1 VDIINYRQAFFKMP
15 ESMRHHFEKQTW
27 LPTSQQGGDY
37 AELLSSREAMA
48 RLHLVLS
55 ERECWILK
63 LIVRRLGCSMF
74 TLEMLEKHAAPVRSG
89 AEVKVALAGIRKYGV
104 ILTFRKS
111 WGELLFALPFEG
123 FTIWQKLLLEEP
135 DHKSGDQV
143 PLLAAIEGISAESR
157 GIAQDLF
164 ALVTYAAFHDLQ
176 LTAKGN
182 LPKNLLQK
190 LKVRLHL
197 PDIPWNLTSLADIK
211 SGSPEF
217 GLELLLD
224 FALRLGLLHKNADYL
239 VVDTDNW
246 RQWLQYTF
254 EQQQSKLYILWKD
267 LHNAAPLW
275 LQHGM
280 ALIEGLPNE
289 RWCTLKEISHWYDRH
304 VALESAWSFEEH
316 EEDLLRQWIL
326 PLHAFRWLETGVDE
340 QGVVWFHWLVDH
352 RLSVQ
357 ALEPERR
364 ADADAFYVQ
373 PDFELLLPPTVSSH
387 AEWEVAMFADPVSS
401 TDMRIYRITRETFY
415 RGLES
420 GKSGQE
426 IVQFLAS
433 HATSKIPSGLEQIL
447 MEWDKQF
454 GKLQFVEVTLLR
466 VSTPEIAEAIHSSVS
481 CHPYILS
488 RIGEVDFIVKK
499 EQSSQ
504 FHKHLQQMGYHPQL
518 PNPPKMSS
526 VVPSAP
532 ETGQRIGWCSI
543 ELSIPGYDLA
553 PSFADMDPMYPHLQ
567 EIPPLW
573 LKEFR
578 EYHGSTRKDMI
589 RKAIEWKSY
598 LKLRKEGVERQIM
611 PQSLREDSNGW
622 MLLGME
628 NAQDILLRSEDWKEM
643 KLILPGINDP

>member
-1 VDIINYRQAFFKMP
+1 MNYRQAFSKMP

-37 AELLSSREAMA
+37 AELLSSKEAMA
-48 RLHLVLS
+48 RLHLLLS
-55 ERECWILK
+55 ERECWILQ

-74 TLEMLEKHAAPVRSG
+74 TLEMLEKHAAPFRSG

-123 FTIWQKLLLEEP
+123 FSIWQRLLLDEP

-143 PLLAAIEGISAESR
+143 PLLAEFEGSSAGSR

-176 LTAKGN
+176 LNAKGN

-197 PDIPWNLTSLADIK
+197 PDIPLNLTNLADIK
-211 SGSPEF
+211 SGSPVF
-217 GLELLLD
+217 GLDLLLD
-224 FALRLGLLHKNADYL
+224 FALRLGLLHKNADCL

-254 EQQQSKLYILWKD
+254 EQQQSKLYSFWKD
-267 LHNAAPLW
+267 LHNTAPLW

-280 ALIEGLPNE
+280 AVIEGLPNE
-289 RWCTLKEISHWYDRH
+289 KWCTLKEISRWYDRQ
-304 VALESAWSFEEH
+304 VAPESSWSFVEREEN
-316 EEDLLRQWIL
+316 LLRQWL
-326 PLHAFRWLETGVDE
+326 VPLHAFRWLETGVDE
-340 QGVVWFHWLVDH
+340 QGAVWFRWLIDH
-352 RLSVQ
+352 HLSAQ

-364 ADADAFYVQ
+364 DGTDAFYVQ
-373 PDFELLLPPTVSSH
+373 PDFELLLPPTVSPH
-387 AEWEVAMFADPVSS
+387 AEWEVALFADPVSS
-401 TDMRIYRITRETFY
+401 IDMRIYRITRETFY

-426 IVQFLAS
+426 IVQFLAA
-433 HATSKIPSGLEQIL
+433 HATSKMPSGLEQTL
-447 MEWDKQF
+447 VEWDKQY

-466 VSTPEIAEAIHSSVS
+466 VSTPEIADAIHSSES

-518 PNPPKMSS
+518 SNPPKMSS
-526 VVPSAP
+526 VVPTAT
-532 ETGQRIGWCSI
+532 ETGQSKGWFSI
-543 ELSIPGYDLA
+543 EPSIPVYDLA
-553 PSFADMDPMYPHLQ
+553 PSFSDMDPMYPHLQ
-567 EIPPLW
+567 DIPPLW

>member
-1 VDIINYRQAFFKMP
+1 MNYRQSFSKMP

-27 LPTSQQGGDY
+27 LPTLQQGGDY
-37 AELLSSREAMA
+37 VDLLTSKEAMG
-48 RLHLVLS
+48 RLHLLLS
-55 ERECWILK
+55 ERECWILQ
-63 LIVRRLGCSMF
+63 LIVKRLGCSMF
-74 TLEMLEKHAAPVRSG
+74 TLEMLEKLAAPFRSG
-89 AEVKVALAGIRKYGV
+89 AEVKIALAGIRKYGV

-111 WGELLFALPFEG
+111 WGELLYALPFEG
-123 FTIWQKLLLEEP
+123 FAIWQMLLLEEP
-135 DHKSGDQV
+135 ESKSRDQV
-143 PLLAAIEGISAESR
+143 PTLGEIDGTSAGSR

-164 ALVTYAAFHDLQ
+164 ALVSYTAFHDLQ

-190 LKVRLHL
+190 LKARLHL
-197 PDIPWNLTSLADIK
+197 PDIPWKLTTLAEIK

-217 GLELLLD
+217 GLDLLLD
-224 FALRLGLLHKNADYL
+224 FALRLGLLLKNADCL
-239 VVDTDNW
+239 IVDTNAW

-254 EQQQSKLYILWKD
+254 EQQQSKLYNLWKD
-267 LHNAAPLW
+267 LHNSAPLW

-280 ALIEGLPNE
+280 AVIEGLPKE
-289 RWCTLKEISHWYDRH
+289 RWCTLKEIIRWLERH
-304 VALESAWSFEEH
+304 VTTETTLSFEERGD
-316 EEDLLRQWIL
+316 DLLRQWLL
-326 PLHAFRWLETGVDE
+326 PLHAFHWVEIGVDE
-340 QGVVWFHWLVDH
+340 QGVVWFHWLFDH
-352 RLSVQ
+352 WLSAQ
-357 ALEPERR
+357 AHEPERH

-373 PDFELLLPPTVSSH
+373 PDFELLLPPTVSPH

-401 TDMRIYRITRETFY
+401 NAMRIYRMTRETFY
-415 RGLES
+415 RGLEL

-433 HATSKIPSGLEQIL
+433 HATSKIPSGLEQTL
-447 MEWDKQF
+447 MEWGKQF

-466 VSTPEIAEAIHSSVS
+466 VSTPEIAETIHTSES
-481 CHPYILS
+481 CYPFILS
-488 RIGEVDFIVKK
+488 RIGEVDFIVRK
-499 EQSSQ
+499 EQSVQ

-518 PNPPKMSS
+518 SKPPQMSS
-526 VVPSAP
+526 VVPPTP
-532 ETGQRIGWCSI
+532 ETGQRKGWFPLEPSN
-543 ELSIPGYDLA
+543 PVYDLA
-553 PSFADMDPMYPHLQ
+553 SSFEDMDQMYPHLQ

-598 LKLRKEGVERQIM
+598 LKLRKEGIERQIM
-611 PQSLREDSNGW
+611 PQSLREDSKGW